1 VIVSNSKPKA
11 SAQPVNY
18 SNDQDNDDDMMM
30 KIIMMTLMMMMMIVM
45 MTLTVMII
53 IDGGFHFNSDVYDH
67 GDEVAKNKH
76 TNRLKISTTNLFQ
89 NPQLSKMPFRV
100 SHF

>member
-1 VIVSNSKPKA
+1 MIVSNSNPIA

-18 SNDQDNDDDMMM
+18 SDDQDNDCNDDCN
-30 KIIMMTLMMMMMIVM
+30 
-45 MTLTVMII
+45 
-53 IDGGFHFNSDVYDH
+53 DNDDDDRGFNDNCDVYDH
-67 GDEVAKNKH
+67 GYEVDKDKH
-76 TNRLKISTTNLFQ
+76 TNRLKISTNLFQ